1 MTTRHTGRRGL
12 LGPAVAVLLAA
23 SSVQAQPAA
32 ADRVAAIASI
42 RSANSASFSPD
53 GTKLAFI
60 SNASGAPQ
68 VWVVPAAGGE
78 AVQVTK
84 LTDPVQFV
92 VWSPTADWLAYAV
105 APGGGLNVQVYV
117 ARPDG
122 SGAKMLTAGG
132 AVNNRLYG
140 WSRDGRWLGIGTN
153 RLNPTE
159 MDAFLIDPATGETKA
174 VGTGKGLDTL
184 TDVSADG
191 KFALISRLV
200 SRGDNNLLL
209 VNLAT
214 GAETL
219 LTPHSGT
226 ASFGW
231 GEFSHDG
238 RRIFVM
244 SDVATDLT
252 AFGTIQLDAAGKPAP
267 FKVLAQRSDA
277 EADGAALSR
286 DGARAV
292 LRWNVAGRSELAYLD
307 TATGKLSPGPKLP
320 GDVIGSPLFS
330 PDGRRLALGLISAAA
345 PTDVWVADAATGKAV
360 QVTHSRHDGVDLTT
374 LVRPTL
380 VTYKALDG
388 LPLSGWLYRPP
399 GAKGPGPV
407 VFIYHGGPE
416 GQSRPTLSTD
426 VQALVARGV
435 SVFLPNVRGSTGFG
449 KRFVNLD
456 NGALRVNGVQDI
468 KATTD
473 ALVAQGVADPK
484 RLGIMGGSYGGYMVM
499 AGVTEYPDMFA
510 AAADLYGVVNFETF
524 FQHTQP
530 WMAAISTVEYGDPAT
545 QADMLKALSPIHKL
559 DRIKTP
565 LIVLHG
571 ANDTNVPVIEAE
583 QIVQQLRARNVPVEY
598 VLFPDEG
605 HGWQHLPNRIRSTT
619 TLADFFAR
627 WLKAPAAAD

>member
-1 MTTRHTGRRGL
+1 MAL
-12 LGPAVAVLLAA
+12 AAVAALLTT
-23 SSVQAQPAA
+23 SSAQAQPAA

-42 RSANSASFSPD
+42 RSAGSATFSPD
-53 GTKLAFI
+53 GKRLAYI

-78 AVQVTK
+78 AVQVTR
-84 LTDPVQFV
+84 LTDPVQAV
-92 VWSPTADWLAYAV
+92 AWSPTADWLAYAV

-117 ARPDG
+117 ARADG
-122 SGAKMLTAGG
+122 SEAKMVTAGG

-140 WSRDGRWLGIGTN
+140 WSHDGRWLGIGTN
-153 RLNPTE
+153 RLSPTE
-159 MDAFLIDPATGETKA
+159 MDAFLIDPATGESRA
-174 VGTGKGLDTL
+174 VGSGKGLDTI
-184 TDVSADG
+184 TDVSVDG
-191 KFALISRLV
+191 RFAVISRLV
-200 SRGDNNLLL
+200 SRGDNNLIL
-209 VNLAT
+209 VNLAS

-252 AFGTIQLDAAGKPAP
+252 AFGVIELDAAGKPKP
-267 FKVLAQRSDA
+267 FRVLAQRSDA

-286 DGARAV
+286 DGARAA
-292 LRWNVAGRSELAYLD
+292 LRWNVAGRSELSYLD
-307 TATGKLSPGPKLP
+307 TADGRLSPGPKPP
-320 GDVIGSPLFS
+320 GDVINAMAFS
-330 PDGRRLALGLISAAA
+330 PDGHSLAFSLIGAAA
-345 PTDVWVADAATGKAV
+345 PTDVWVADTATGKAA
-360 QVTHSRHDGVDLTT
+360 QITRSRHDGVDLAT

-388 LPLSGWLYRPP
+388 LPLSGWLYRPV

-449 KRFVNLD
+449 KRFLNLD
-456 NGALRVNGVQDI
+456 NGALRVNGVKDI

-473 ALVAQGVADPK
+473 ALVAQGVADPR

-499 AGVTEYPDMFA
+499 AGITEYPDMFA

-605 HGWQHLPNRIRSTT
+605 HGWQHLPNRIKSTT

-627 WLKAPAAAD
+627 WLKASGAAD

>member
-1 MTTRHTGRRGL
+1 MWRTAVL
-12 LGPAVAVLLAA
+12 AAVAALLTA
-23 SSVQAQPAA
+23 SDVQAQGAPV
-32 ADRVAAIASI
+32 DRVAAIASI
-42 RSANSASFSPD
+42 RSAVAPSFSPD
-53 GTKLAFI
+53 GTRLAYI

-68 VWVVPAAGGE
+68 VWVAPAAGGE
-78 AVQVTK
+78 AVQTTK
-84 LTDPVQFV
+84 LADPVQGV
-92 VWSPTADWLAYAV
+92 AWSPSGDWLAYAV

-117 ARPDG
+117 AKADG
-122 SGAKMLTAGG
+122 SEAKMVTAGG

-140 WSRDGRWLGIGTN
+140 WSHDGRWLGIGTN

-159 MDAFLIDPATGETKA
+159 MDAFLIDPATGESRA
-174 VGTGKGLDTL
+174 VGAGKGLDTIA
-184 TDVSADG
+184 DVSADG
-191 KFALISRLV
+191 RFAVISRLV
-200 SRGDNNLLL
+200 SRGDNNLIL
-209 VNLAT
+209 VDLAS

-231 GEFSHDG
+231 GEISPDG
-238 RRIFVM
+238 RRVFVI
-244 SDVATDLT
+244 SDVATDLA
-252 AFGTIQLDAAGKPAP
+252 AFGTIEIDAAGKPLA
-267 FKVLAQRSDA
+267 FKVLARRSDA
-277 EADGAALSR
+277 EADNAALSR
-286 DGARAV
+286 DGARAA

-320 GDVIGSPLFS
+320 GDVIGGPVFS
-330 PDGRRLALGLISAAA
+330 NDGRSLALSLISAAA
-345 PTDVWVADAATGKAV
+345 PTDVWVADTTTGKAV
-360 QVTHSRHDGVDLTT
+360 QVTHSRHDGVDLAT

-380 VTYKALDG
+380 VTYKAEDG
-388 LPLSGWLYRPP
+388 LPLSGWLYRPA

-426 VQALVARGV
+426 VQALVARGI

-456 NGALRVNGVQDI
+456 NGALRVNGVKDI
-468 KATTD
+468 KASTD

-499 AGVTEYPDMFA
+499 AGITEYPDMFA

-583 QIVQQLRARNVPVEY
+583 QIVQQLRARGVPVEY

-619 TLADFFAR
+619 TLADFFAK
-627 WLKAPAAAD
+627 WLKAPGASD